1 MEFRLSNEDF
11 SRKFRAIY
19 LIILLC
25 DAQQN
30 IQDAKR
36 QDQLTSGVLQNGH
49 SKNLLVQFQ
58 Q

>member
-1 MEFRLSNEDF
+1 MEFRLSNKVF
-11 SRKFRAIY
+11 SRKLGAIY

-25 DAQQN
+25 DTQQN
-30 IQDAKR
+30 IKDAKR

-49 SKNLLVQFQ
+49 SKNVLVQFQ